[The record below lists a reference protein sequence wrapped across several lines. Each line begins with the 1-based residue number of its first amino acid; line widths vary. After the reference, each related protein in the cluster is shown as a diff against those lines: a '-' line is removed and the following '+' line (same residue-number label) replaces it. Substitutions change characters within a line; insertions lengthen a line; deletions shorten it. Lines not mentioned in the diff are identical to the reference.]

1 MADAET
7 LQDLADRA
15 AITDLLYRY
24 CRSMDRI
31 DAELG
36 YSIWHEDAT
45 ADYEGYYQ
53 GSGRGFIDAACAT
66 HQRAVTHSHQIS
78 NIIIELDGDRAGS
91 ETYAIGTLRLMKR
104 DQLRQLTMWV
114 RYIDQWSRRNGRW
127 GIDKRVQI
135 TDFDEI
141 RDVTAVSKQ
150 ERTRRDRSDPS
161 YAVLTGVRTAPRG
174 QAASS

>member
-1 MADAET
+1 MKMTGAKA
-7 LQDLADRA
+7 LQDLADRQ

-24 CRSMDRI
+24 CRSMDRM

-66 HQRAVTHSHQIS
+66 HRRMLAHSHQIS
-78 NIIIELDGDRAGS
+78 NILIEMDGDRAGS
-91 ETYAIGTLRLMKR
+91 ETYAVGTLRLMKR
-104 DQLRQLTMWV
+104 DQMRQLTMWV
-114 RYIDQWSRRNGRW
+114 RYIDQWSRRDGRW

-141 RDVTAVSKQ
+141 RDITAASTQ
-150 ERTRRDRSDPS
+150 QRTRRDAGDLS
-161 YAVLTGVRTAPRG
+161 YTVLTGAR
-174 QAASS
+174 